1 MLSNTKA
8 KANVRSGPTEALKSN
23 GTLNPVHAQ
32 ERAFLPLKKEPLQ
45 KKKKR
50 KYQRHT
56 SMHFGLWKKKKKRIA
71 SLYLHSLFFFFFPFS
86 TNVFASLFFLV
97 HRETEANQR

>member
-32 ERAFLPLKKEPLQ
+32 ERAFSPLKKEPLQ
-45 KKKKR
+45 KKKKGNI
-50 KYQRHT
+50 KGTLLCILDY
-56 SMHFGLWKKKKKRIA
+56 GKKKKR
-71 SLYLHSLFFFFFPFS
+71 
-86 TNVFASLFFLV
+86 
-97 HRETEANQR
+97 E

>member
-23 GTLNPVHAQ
+23 GTLNSVHAQ

-45 KKKKR
+45 KKKK
-50 KYQRHT
+50 
-56 SMHFGLWKKKKKRIA
+56 MEL
-71 SLYLHSLFFFFFPFS
+71 
-86 TNVFASLFFLV
+86 
-97 HRETEANQR
+97 

>member
-23 GTLNPVHAQ
+23 GTLNSVHAQ

-45 KKKKR
+45 KKKKG
-50 KYQRHT
+50 KY
-56 SMHFGLWKKKKKRIA
+56 
-71 SLYLHSLFFFFFPFS
+71 
-86 TNVFASLFFLV
+86 
-97 HRETEANQR
+97 

>member
-56 SMHFGLWKKKKKRIA
+56 FMHFGLWKKKKKEN
-71 SLYLHSLFFFFFPFS
+71 SLAVSTFVVFFFPFS

>member
-32 ERAFLPLKKEPLQ
+32 ERAFSPLKKEPLQ
-45 KKKKR
+45 KKKKEIS
-50 KYQRHT
+50 T
-56 SMHFGLWKKKKKRIA
+56 AHFYAFWIMEKKKKRIA
-71 SLYLHSLFFFFFPFS
+71 SLYLHSLFFFFPFS